1 MRKLAL
7 MLAGIA
13 LFSLS
18 VLAQSTTITGKVVD
32 SKTGLGLP
40 GVTVSA
46 IGSDVGVNTGDDGS
60 YSITI
65 PSSVRTLSFS
75 YVGYTTISRNI
86 GKLSAIDV
94 ELSEATTDLSEVVVV
109 GYGTQQ

>member
-40 GVTVSA
+40 GVPRVHKTTFRSPTQYTKGLTV
-46 IGSDVGVNTGDDGS
+46 
-60 YSITI
+60 
-65 PSSVRTLSFS
+65 R
-75 YVGYTTISRNI
+75 R
-86 GKLSAIDV
+86 
-94 ELSEATTDLSEVVVV
+94 ATSQRQ
-109 GYGTQQ
+109 Y